1 MTVTAHTLG
10 YPRIGAQRELKKA
23 QEGYWQ
29 GEVSADALE
38 ATARELRARHWNDQ
52 KQAGLEFVTVGDFAF
67 YDHVLNITALIGAV
81 PARFEHKAGTA
92 VDLDTYFRMARG
104 RAPSGK
110 PAAACGMTKF
120 FGTNYHYMV
129 PELEDGQTFSLSST
143 RLFDEVQEALDLGHN
158 VKVSLIG
165 PVTYLWLARATGKA
179 SRLDYLDQLVALY
192 GEVLAKLKAQG
203 VEWVQLDEPL
213 LVQEVPAEWAQA
225 VQKAYIALKGKG
237 SRILLATYFGAV
249 QQSAKWVSELPVDGV
264 HLDLVFGKGQDADY
278 LNAWPQDKVLSLGVI
293 DGRNIWRKDTK
304 AAAAAL
310 EKAHKALGDRLWV
323 AGSSSLLHT
332 PVDLSFETDLPD
344 YLAPWLAFA
353 RQKLDEIALVS
364 RLVDGSASDADKAA
378 AEDAAKAVAD
388 RAAST
393 IVHRTHVADR
403 LKAVK
408 DSDYDRQ
415 HPYAERAKAQRAR
428 FNLPL
433 LPTTTIGSFPQTQ
446 EIRAARRQFK
456 RGELDQAG
464 YEEQMKAQI
473 ADAVKRQ
480 EEYGIDVLV
489 HGEAERNDMVE
500 YFGEQLDGFAFT
512 RNGWVQS
519 YGSRCV
525 KPPIIF
531 GDVERPQPMTV
542 RWSQYAQSLTDKPM
556 KGMLTGPVTV
566 LQWSFVR
573 DDQPREV
580 TCRQIALALRDEV
593 VDLEKAGIG
602 IIQIDEPAVREGLPL
617 QRSAWDAYLEWAVG
631 CFRLSAAGVQDETQI
646 HTHMC
651 YSEFNDI
658 IESIAALD
666 ADVITIET
674 SRSHMVLLEAFRS
687 FEYPNEIGP
696 GVYDIHSPNIP
707 SVEAIVD
714 LLDKAAQYIPV
725 ERLWVNPDCG
735 LKTRRW
741 EEVDPALHNMV
752 AAARQLRAR
761 YQK

>member
-225 VQKAYIALKGKG
+225 VQKAYTALKGKG
-237 SRILLATYFGAV
+237 PRILLATYFGAV